1 MGDLT
6 HIEGALLDRLPAAVV
21 VSDAARKVVY
31 CNGAARELHGCQVG
45 GPLPAELVLA
55 LRSHEPWNGV
65 ISLHGHRIH
74 CSATPVRDAA
84 RTLVGA
90 ITVSL
95 PEGVRQDAELLAIGR
110 RIARARAAARLTQQ
124 DLAERLGVTRRSVQ
138 GYEAGKV
145 APYRHL
151 DRLADVLN
159 RPKAWFLLDRRLES
173 DLRRI
178 VREEFGRLH

>member
-1 MGDLT
+1 MGNST
-6 HIEGALLDRLPAAVV
+6 QIGGALLERLPAAVV
-21 VSDAARKVVY
+21 VSDASGRVVY
-31 CNGAARELHGCQVG
+31 CNDAARELHGCDAG
-45 GPLPAELVLA
+45 GPLPAELLLA
-55 LRSHEPWNGV
+55 VRRHESWRGV
-65 ISLHGHRIH
+65 VSLAGRRIH
-74 CSATPVRDAA
+74 CSAAPMRDTA
-84 RTLVGA
+84 RNVVGS

-95 PEGVRQDAELLAIGR
+95 PEDVREDAELLAIGR

-151 DRLADVLN
+151 DRLAEVLN
-159 RPKAWFLLDRRLES
+159 RPKAWFLLDRELES

-178 VREEFGRLH
+178 VREEVGGLH

>member
-1 MGDLT
+1 MGDLM

-21 VSDAARKVVY
+21 VSDANRRILY
-31 CNGAARELHGCQVG
+31 CNPAARALHNCEVG

-55 LRSHEPWNGV
+55 VRSHEPWNGF
-65 ISLHGHRIH
+65 ISLDGNGIH
-74 CSATPVRDAA
+74 CRATPMRDAA

-138 GYEAGKV
+138 GYEAGKA
-145 APYRHL
+145 APHRHL

-159 RPKAWFLLDRRLES
+159 RPKAWFLLDRQLES

-178 VREEFGRLH
+178 VREEVGGLH

>member
-1 MGDLT
+1 MGDLR

-21 VSDAARKVVY
+21 VSDVDRRVVY
-31 CNGAARELHGCQVG
+31 CNGAARELHGCEAG
-45 GPLPAELVLA
+45 GPLPAELAIAV
-55 LRSHEPWNGV
+55 RRHEPWNGV
-65 ISLHGHRIH
+65 IWLEGRRIH
-74 CSATPVRDAA
+74 CRAAPLRDAA
-84 RTLVGA
+84 RILIGA
-90 ITVSL
+90 ITVSM
-95 PEGVRQDAELLAIGR
+95 PEGVRENAELLAIGR

-159 RPKAWFLLDRRLES
+159 RPKAWFLLDRQLES

-178 VREEFGRLH
+178 VREEVGGLH

>member
-1 MGDLT
+1 MGDLR

-21 VSDAARKVVY
+21 VSDVERRIVY
-31 CNGAARELHGCQVG
+31 CNEAARELHDCEVG
-45 GPLPAELVLA
+45 ATLPAELALA
-55 LRSHEPWNGV
+55 VRRHAPWNGA
-65 ISLHGHRIH
+65 ISLDGSRIH
-74 CSATPVRDAA
+74 CSTAPMRDGN
-84 RTLVGA
+84 RLIVGA
-90 ITVSL
+90 ITVTL
-95 PEGVRQDAELLAIGR
+95 PEGVLEDAELLAIGR

-151 DRLADVLN
+151 DRLAAVLD
-159 RPKAWFLLDRRLES
+159 RPKTWFLLDRR

-178 VREEFGRLH
+178 VRDEVSGMH

>member
-1 MGDLT
+1 MWRMGDLR

-21 VSDAARKVVY
+21 VSDVDYRIVY
-31 CNGAARELHGCQVG
+31 CNPAARDLHGCEVG
-45 GPLPAELVLA
+45 EALPAELALA
-55 LRSHEPWNGV
+55 VRRHAPWNGF
-65 ISLHGHRIH
+65 ISLDGQRIH
-74 CSATPVRDAA
+74 CSAAPMRDGA
-84 RTLVGA
+84 RMLVGA

-95 PEGVRQDAELLAIGR
+95 PEGAREDAELLAIGR

-151 DRLADVLN
+151 DRLAAVLN
-159 RPKAWFLLDRRLES
+159 RPKSWFLLDRR
-173 DLRRI
+173 DLGRI
-178 VREEFGRLH
+178 VRDEVSGMH